1 MPLTKVISNTL
12 PMEATPKILV
22 TGSNGQLGSE
32 LKDLAPLYPQYQFI
46 FFDRSQ
52 WPIDDEA
59 VSASIF
65 EEHKPKFV
73 VNCAAYTAVDKAES
87 EKETALRING
97 TAVGILARLCSTH
110 DARFIHISTDYVFD
124 GQAKDPI
131 TESMPV
137 NPVNSYGQTK
147 LAGEQ
152 AATENDPGS
161 VIIRTSWVYSS
172 YGNNFVKTMMRLM
185 KERES
190 LGVVNDQY
198 GSPTYAADLAAAIV
212 AIIRH
217 SNWAPGIYNYSNE
230 GVITWFEFAEEIRKS
245 IGSACTVNPITTA
258 QFPTPA
264 KRPAYSVLDK
274 SKIISTYPVQ
284 LRDWKESLKECIGKL
299 GADNR

>member
-1 MPLTKVISNTL
+1 
-12 PMEATPKILV
+12 MEAKPKILV

-32 LKDLAPLYPQYQFI
+32 LKDLAPLYPQYEFH

-59 VSASIF
+59 ISVSIF
-65 EEHKPKFV
+65 KEHRPQFV

-87 EKETALRING
+87 EKEAALRING
-97 TAVGILARLCSTH
+97 TAVGILARLCH
-110 DARFIHISTDYVFD
+110 EYDARFIHVSTDYVFD
-124 GQAKDPI
+124 GTATQPI
-131 TESMPV
+131 IESMAV

-147 LAGEQ
+147 LEGER
-152 AATENDPGS
+152 AAMENNPSS
-161 VIIRTSWVYSS
+161 VILRTSWVYSS

-198 GSPTYAADLAAAIV
+198 GSPTYAADLAAAII

-217 SNWAPGIYNYSNE
+217 SAWTPGIYNYSNE
-230 GVITWFEFAEEIRKS
+230 GVITWFEFAEEIRNS
-245 IGSACTVNPITTA
+245 IGSNCTVNPITTA

-264 KRPAYSVLDK
+264 RRPAYSVLDK
-274 SKIISTYPVQ
+274 SKIISTYPVH
-284 LRDWKESLKECIGKL
+284 LRDWKESLKECMGKL
-299 GADNR
+299 